1 MIYMDNAATTK
12 IHPEVVNAMLP
23 YLGAKFANPSGIY
36 TFAKGVRKD
45 VERARYI
52 IASTIGSM
60 PEEIY
65 FTSGGTEADN
75 WALKAAAREHDGGNV
90 ISTQVEHKAILESL
104 NDLENNGIRTTK
116 MPVDKYGMIELDR
129 LQKTLRSD
137 TFLISVMAANNE
149 IGTIM
154 PFAQIGRIARSR
166 KILFHTDAVQAY
178 TNIPINV
185 NSMNI
190 DMLSVSAHKI
200 RGPKGVGFLYIRKG
214 CVRTSFI
221 NGGSQEMGMRA
232 GTENVA
238 GIIGLAKAAEIAY
251 NNMKARTN
259 NEIRKRDYMIDK
271 ILTNIDG
278 VTLNGHRSKRLPNNA
293 NFTIKGVNG
302 ASMVLMLDQQGICAS
317 AGSACTS
324 ASAKPSHVLKAIGMS
339 DDDARSTLRLTINE
353 EITYQDIDYVVRCI
367 KSNVERAR
375 REM

>member
-1 MIYMDNAATTK
+1 MY
-12 IHPEVVNAMLP
+12 
-23 YLGAKFANPSGIY
+23 
-36 TFAKGVRKD
+36 
-45 VERARYI
+45 
-52 IASTIGSM
+52 
-60 PEEIY
+60 
-65 FTSGGTEADN
+65 
-75 WALKAAAREHDGGNV
+75 
-90 ISTQVEHKAILESL
+90 
-104 NDLENNGIRTTK
+104 
-116 MPVDKYGMIELDR
+116 
-129 LQKTLRSD
+129 
-137 TFLISVMAANNE
+137 
-149 IGTIM
+149 
-154 PFAQIGRIARSR
+154 
-166 KILFHTDAVQAY
+166 
-178 TNIPINV
+178 
-185 NSMNI
+185 I

-214 CVRTSFI
+214 CVRTPFI

-251 NNMKARTN
+251 TNMKARTN
-259 NEIRKRDYMIDK
+259 NEIRKRDYLIDK

-278 VTLNGHRSKRLPNNA
+278 VTLNGHQSKRLPNNA

-375 REM
+375 KEM

>member
-1 MIYMDNAATTK
+1 MDNAATTK
-12 IHPEVVNAMLP
+12 IHPEVVNVMLP
-23 YLGAKFANPSGIY
+23 YLGARFANPSGIY
-36 TFAKGVRKD
+36 TFGKAVRKD

-52 IASTIGSM
+52 IASTIGAM

-90 ISTQVEHKAILESL
+90 ISTQVEHKAILETL
-104 NDLENNGIRTTK
+104 NDLESNGIRTTR
-116 MPVDKYGMIELDR
+116 MPVDSYGMVELDK
-129 LQKTLRSD
+129 LKNTLHSD

-154 PFAQIGRIARSR
+154 PIAEIGRLART
-166 KILFHTDAVQAY
+166 KNILFHTDAVQAY

-185 NSMNI
+185 NAMNI

-200 RGPKGVGFLYIRKG
+200 RGPKGIGFLYIRKG
-214 CVRTSFI
+214 CIKTPLI

-238 GIIGLAKAAEIAY
+238 GIVGLAKAAEIAY
-251 NNMKARTN
+251 GNMKARTN
-259 NEIRKRDYMIDK
+259 NEIQKRDYLINK
-271 ILTNIDG
+271 VLGNIDD
-278 VTLNGHRSKRLPNNA
+278 VMLNGHRSKRLPNNA
-293 NFTIKGVNG
+293 SFMIKGVNG

-339 DDDARSTLRLTINE
+339 DDDARCTLRLTLNE
-353 EITYQDIDYVVRCI
+353 EITYKEIDYVIKCI
-367 KSNVERAR
+367 KSNVARAR
-375 REM
+375 KVM

>member
-1 MIYMDNAATTK
+1 M
-12 IHPEVVNAMLP
+12 V
-23 YLGAKFANPSGIY
+23 
-36 TFAKGVRKD
+36 
-45 VERARYI
+45 
-52 IASTIGSM
+52 
-60 PEEIY
+60 
-65 FTSGGTEADN
+65 
-75 WALKAAAREHDGGNV
+75 
-90 ISTQVEHKAILESL
+90 
-104 NDLENNGIRTTK
+104 
-116 MPVDKYGMIELDR
+116 ELDR
-129 LQKTLRSD
+129 LQKLLRSD

-154 PFAQIGRIARSR
+154 PFAQIGRIARLR

-214 CVRTSFI
+214 CVRTPFI

-238 GIIGLAKAAEIAY
+238 GIIGLAKAAEISY

-375 REM
+375 KEM